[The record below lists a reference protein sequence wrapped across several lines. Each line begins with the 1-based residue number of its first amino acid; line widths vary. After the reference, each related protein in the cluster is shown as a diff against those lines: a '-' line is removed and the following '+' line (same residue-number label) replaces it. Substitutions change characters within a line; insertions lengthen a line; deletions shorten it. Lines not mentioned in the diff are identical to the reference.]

1 MRSKISRYQLVAEI
15 AYNLAK
21 KQLPLYCHKN
31 SPHRYQW
38 PQLVACVLMT
48 FYLDL
53 SYRDMEEW
61 FWTSEKIC
69 KALDLQTI
77 PDHSTLCRAFRK
89 IGIEVIR
96 SLQRLLLGQFTL
108 REVSIGIDST
118 GFRTDQAS
126 AYYSFRNGRPKKD
139 WVKGAFVIGTDSQM
153 ILGTCASYGRYQDSV
168 LLKRLRKQAKPY
180 SIKHRFV
187 LADAGFDGR
196 QIETGDVIPPVRR
209 HGKLVDPDRIERAN
223 LVAQARLDGL
233 YGQRWKCETINSVIK
248 RKFGDTVRSRTT
260 RYHFREI
267 FVKGL
272 IYNIHVC

>member
-1 MRSKISRYQLVAEI
+1 MKQRISHYQLVAEI
-15 AYNLAK
+15 AYDLAK
-21 KQLPLYCHKN
+21 NQLPIYCHKN
-31 SPHRYQW
+31 SPHRYEW

-61 FWTSEKIC
+61 LWASDKIC
-69 KALDLQTI
+69 KALNLQSI

-89 IGIEVIR
+89 IGMDVLR
-96 SLQRLLLGQFTL
+96 SLQKLLLSRYEL
-108 REVSIGIDST
+108 RETAIGIDST

-139 WVKGAFVIGTDSQM
+139 WVKGAFVVGTDSQM
-153 ILGTCASYGRYQDSV
+153 ILGTRMSYGRYQDSV
-168 LLKRLRKQAKPY
+168 LLNSLRKQAKPY
-180 SIKHRFV
+180 SIRHRFV

-196 QIETGDVIPPVRR
+196 QIQPGDIIPPVRR
-209 HGKLVDPDRIERAN
+209 HGKLVDPNRIDRAN
-223 LVAQARLDGL
+223 LVAQARLDGF

-260 RYHFREI
+260 RYQFREV

>member
-1 MRSKISRYQLVAEI
+1 MRTRISHYQLVAEL
-15 AYNLAK
+15 AYDLAK
-21 KQLPLYCHKN
+21 KQLPLYRHKN

-38 PQLVACVLMT
+38 PQVVACVLLAL
-48 FYLDL
+48 YLDL
-53 SYRDMEEW
+53 SYRDMEDW
-61 FWTSEKIC
+61 LWTSDKIC
-69 KALDLQTI
+69 AVLNIKDI
-77 PDHSTLCRAFRK
+77 PDHSTLCRAFQK
-89 IGIEVIR
+89 IGIEVLR
-96 SLQRLLLGQFTL
+96 SMQKSLLSRYELH
-108 REVSIGIDST
+108 EIAIGIDST

-139 WVKGAFVIGTDSQM
+139 WVKGAFVIGTHSQM

-168 LLKRLRKQAKPY
+168 LLKSLRNQAKPY
-180 SIKHRFV
+180 STRHRFV

-196 QIETGDVIPPVRR
+196 QIETGDIIPPVRR

-233 YGQRWKCETINSVIK
+233 NGQRSKCETINSGIK

-260 RYHFREI
+260 PYHFREI

-272 IYNIHVC
+272 IYNINVC

>member
-1 MRSKISRYQLVAEI
+1 MKQRISHYQLVAEL
-15 AYNLAK
+15 AYDLAK
-21 KQLPLYCHKN
+21 NQLPIYCHKN

-61 FWTSEKIC
+61 LWASDKIC
-69 KALDLQTI
+69 KALNLQSI

-89 IGIEVIR
+89 IGMDVLR
-96 SLQRLLLGQFTL
+96 SLHRLLLSRYKLCETA
-108 REVSIGIDST
+108 IGIDST

-153 ILGTCASYGRYQDSV
+153 ILGTRMSYGRYQDSV
-168 LLKRLRKQAKPY
+168 LLNSLRKQAKPY
-180 SIKHRFV
+180 SIRNRFV
-187 LADAGFDGR
+187 LADAGFAGR
-196 QIETGDVIPPVRR
+196 QIQTGDIIPPVRR
-209 HGKLVDPDRIERAN
+209 HGKFVEPNRMDRAN
-223 LVAQARLDGL
+223 LVAQAPLDGF

-260 RYHFREI
+260 RYHFREV

>member
-1 MRSKISRYQLVAEI
+1 MKLRISHYQLVAEI
-15 AYNLAK
+15 AYDLAK

-38 PQLVACVLMT
+38 PQLVSCVLLT
-48 FYLDL
+48 FYLNL

-61 FWTSEKIC
+61 LWASDKIC
-69 KALDLQTI
+69 KALNLQSI

-89 IGIEVIR
+89 IGMDILR
-96 SLQRLLLGQFTL
+96 SLQKLLLSRYTL
-108 REVSIGIDST
+108 REVAIGIDST

-153 ILGTCASYGRYQDSV
+153 ILGTCMSYGRYQDSV
-168 LLKRLRKQAKPY
+168 LLTSLRKQAQPY
-180 SIKHRFV
+180 SIRHRFV

-196 QIETGDVIPPVRR
+196 QIQIGDIIPPVRR
-209 HGKLVDPDRIERAN
+209 HGKLVDPNRIDRAN
-223 LVAQARLDGL
+223 LIAQARLDGL
-233 YGQRWKCETINSVIK
+233 YGQCWKCETINSVIK

-260 RYHFREI
+260 RYHFREV

-272 IYNIHVC
+272 IYNLHVC

>member
-1 MRSKISRYQLVAEI
+1 MKHRISHYQLVAVI
-15 AYNLAK
+15 AYDLAK
-21 KQLPLYCHKN
+21 EQLPMYCHKN

-38 PQLVACVLMT
+38 TQLVACVLLT

-61 FWTSEKIC
+61 LWTSDKVC
-69 KALDLQTI
+69 RALNLHSI
-77 PDHSTLCRAFRK
+77 PDHSTLCRTFQK
-89 IGIEVIR
+89 IRIEVLR
-96 SLQRLLLGQFTL
+96 SLQKSLLNRYKL
-108 REVSIGIDST
+108 RELAIGIDST

-139 WVKGAFVIGTDSQM
+139 WVKGAFVIGTNSQM
-153 ILGTCASYGRYQDSV
+153 ILGSCASYGRYQDSV
-168 LLKRLRKQAKPY
+168 LLTSLRNQAKPY
-180 SIKHRFV
+180 SIRHRFV

-196 QIETGDVIPPVRR
+196 QIQTGDIIPPVRR
-209 HGKLVDPDRIERAN
+209 HGKLVNPDRIDRAN

-248 RKFGDTVRSRTT
+248 RRFGDTVRSRTT
-260 RYHFREI
+260 RYHFREVV
-267 FVKGL
+267 VKGL